1 MSARIGLLAVL
12 LALSGCNLLG
22 LHRSEL
28 NYRGIE
34 LRAALASGAAHQAC
48 GTGHRYPLPASPR
61 CGSRASST
69 T

>member
-22 LHRSEL
+22 LQRSEL

-34 LRAALASGAAHQAC
+34 LRAAPASGAAVTWQ
-48 GTGHRYPLPASPR
+48 LLVD
-61 CGSRASST
+61 
-69 T
+69 